1 MYAGTNARMRA
12 MNACMTGGGD
22 GLELLTT
29 SLITDYLFLIILYNY
44 HARSIINQS
53 NRKQKNDRQVVV
65 RHDMYVLEH
74 GRKHHTLHRV
84 IGTYTT

>member
-29 SLITDYLFLIILYNY
+29 SLITDYLYISYYLFILSRTVN
-44 HARSIINQS
+44 HLSINQIGNKRMIVRSSSGTTCMSS
-53 NRKQKNDRQVVV
+53 NTVENIIHYIV
-65 RHDMYVLEH
+65 
-74 GRKHHTLHRV
+74 
-84 IGTYTT
+84 

>member
-29 SLITDYLFLIILYNY
+29 SLITDYLFLIIYNIIT
-44 HARSIINQS
+44 HGQSSINQIGNKRMIVRSSSGTTCMSS
-53 NRKQKNDRQVVV
+53 NTVENIIHYIV
-65 RHDMYVLEH
+65 
-74 GRKHHTLHRV
+74 
-84 IGTYTT
+84 